1 MVDGTSVNVT
11 SHYHIAVATP
21 LSPQAARIR
30 TNKANRFTF
39 FSPFLKVIEHSVTV
53 PCRAAG
59 AAPGTRTSPSSNVF
73 RTCAVRNVRLRHEA
87 AASGSTGMPG
97 ALGRISR
104 NSNDNP
110 GSISVIKSS
119 SSGRPSTDGPE

>member
-11 SHYHIAVATP
+11 SHCDIAVATP

-53 PCRAAG
+53 ACRAAG
-59 AAPGTRTSPSSNVF
+59 AAPGTYPVEYLPS
-73 RTCAVRNVRLRHEA
+73 L
-87 AASGSTGMPG
+87 
-97 ALGRISR
+97 
-104 NSNDNP
+104 
-110 GSISVIKSS
+110 
-119 SSGRPSTDGPE
+119 